1 MACALNIM
9 ISVRLLLSCSQAAKA
24 AADPSTTYTL
34 TVAGQKYTL
43 YTHSYLGF
51 GQEQARSRYNALL
64 KGPAVEDPCFNKGY
78 NVAVRAPNAVDQ
90 QYDQYAG
97 RTAGDF
103 SGGGNYSAC
112 SAAMDDLFTEI
123 NPALKLV
130 AKCTAP
136 PCAFGGVHQ
145 PRFWEGGK
153 EASSMVLFENFFH
166 SSNALNMPSGP
177 GSSVTV
183 EDFVTTGSKW
193 CSLDWSF
200 VSKTG
205 DMGSKQHGIYS
216 KMEDEKEKKM
226 CFSMAYMASFLRA
239 LGMPQKYSMAI
250 MGDIR
255 DTPIGNADM
264 RINSCTAHTYTYT
277 YTHIHHTYITQFF
290 ML

>member
-1 MACALNIM
+1 
-9 ISVRLLLSCSQAAKA
+9 
-24 AADPSTTYTL
+24 
-34 TVAGQKYTL
+34 
-43 YTHSYLGF
+43 
-51 GQEQARSRYNALL
+51 
-64 KGPAVEDPCFNKGY
+64 
-78 NVAVRAPNAVDQ
+78 
-90 QYDQYAG
+90 
-97 RTAGDF
+97 
-103 SGGGNYSAC
+103 
-112 SAAMDDLFTEI
+112 MDDLFTEV
-123 NPALKLV
+123 NPVLKLV
-130 AKCTAP
+130 AKCKTP

-264 RINSCTAHTYTYT
+264 RINSCTAHSYTYT
-277 YTHIHHTYITQFF
+277 YTHIHTYTTHTSPNFSCCDLICLPMRLSLKINLTISARFHAQIVCMIYMQFRGARWWNALESDYAARF
-290 ML
+290 RVPF